1 MNIWLIFILAGLG
14 TYLIRISGVVLLGD
28 PERIPVPVQR
38 ALKMVAPAAMGAI
51 IANALFLDQGQWREF
66 GAWHLAAVVAIG
78 VAVWRHSQGWSMLA
92 GALAFAVLLA
102 TGM

>member
-14 TYLIRISGVVLLGD
+14 TYLIRISGVVLLRD

-78 VAVWRHSQGWSMLA
+78 VAVWRRSQGWSMLA